1 LTFPEILLEWTS
13 YGFHTYDVNY
23 ILEAL
28 GGKFVALKSK
38 IMRLSKANIN
48 KLHLSDD
55 RYEITDNK
63 IAGFK
68 LRIGQKKKVFIIR
81 YRLGSLRRTYTI
93 GELGKWTPEN
103 ARKKASQLLRL
114 VDEGIDPAASKE
126 KIRNAPTFE
135 ELAKDYLEYADKRS
149 KKDDIGKLNNIYLP
163 KLGKKPLNSI
173 TEKDIR
179 AILKKLLDK
188 GRSNA
193 THNRYLALIK
203 VMLNR
208 AIQWGMLEVNPAA
221 HIKPLKENPNR
232 ERYLSAGEIRL
243 LLRVLDETP
252 KNAANA
258 IKVMLFTGQRAGN
271 VMSARWSEFDDQGV
285 WTIPLTKSGKIH
297 RVYLS
302 EEAKITLEEQREISG
317 SKEYVFPGRRSN
329 PHITCLEYIWKNIQE
344 KTGLHNVRLH
354 DLRHTF
360 ASWAINGGASLYDVQ
375 KSLGH
380 SDLRVTQK
388 YAHLSE
394 ERQREVSKIAT
405 QGMVINIEKYLPNK
419 KYVESF

>member
-1 LTFPEILLEWTS
+1 MTFPEILLEWTS